1 MIQFTLRPAA
11 LLPALLAA
19 SLTAGCAPSLQPIE
33 VTRFHAPE
41 LAPQG
46 PYGSIAVEPAPGTE
60 DSLALAPYRDAVM
73 AELAQIGFTPAAA
86 GQGERVAEIRLD
98 RSTWQPGRDGS
109 PVSVG
114 VGVSTGSYGSGVGVG
129 LGIDLSGPPPE
140 QVSTQVSV
148 VIRDRSSGQ
157 SVWEGRAEQVI
168 PTNQDLAQP
177 AASARK
183 LAQALFVDFPG
194 ENGET
199 YDVKQK

>member
-1 MIQFTLRPAA
+1 MNQISLRPKACVSALMAA
-11 LLPALLAA
+11 V
-19 SLTAGCAPSLQPIE
+19 LTAGCAPSLQPIE

-41 LAPQG
+41 LASQG
-46 PYGSIAVEPAPGTE
+46 TYGTISVEPAPGTE

-73 AELAQIGFTPAAA
+73 AKLAQIGFTPAATGSGA
-86 GQGERVAEIRLD
+86 RVAEIRLD
-98 RSTWQPGRDGS
+98 RSTWQSGRDGS

-114 VGVSTGSYGSGVGVG
+114 VGGSTGSYGSGVGVG

-140 QVSTQVSV
+140 QVATQVSV
-148 VIRDRSSGQ
+148 VIRDRASGQ

-168 PTNQDLAQP
+168 PANQELAQP

-183 LAQALFVDFPG
+183 LAEALFVDFPG